1 MKNLRVLSP
10 KAAMTLCGL
19 VATAALSQAVTAQ
32 TRFDFSY
39 AVSDSRINVFDDG
52 QTTRLQLPEGL
63 VLPAVIARTP
73 AGEQILT
80 PRRDGVYLVVDGVHA
95 QMALV
100 WANNRQV
107 QIQYMGAMTDLRQG
121 RAAAH
126 AALAPAQTTQAQAAP
141 VQVAT
146 TAPASRQ
153 QALASAVQVAAQASV
168 PSLPVQAVA
177 AASVPQTAA
186 AVAAVA
192 AVATE
197 PAKPAPTFSVRQRES
212 IRETL
217 ARWSQDAGWTH
228 LPEHYTV
235 DFDIQILGSV
245 EPYTDFRAG
254 VRALLATT
262 SMTERP
268 LQPCFYSNQVL
279 RVVLRTQRCDQ
290 I

>member
-1 MKNLRVLSP
+1 
-10 KAAMTLCGL
+10 MTLCGL
-19 VATAALSQAVTAQ
+19 VIAAMLSHPAKAQ

-73 AGEQILT
+73 AGEEILT
-80 PRRDGVYLVVDGVHA
+80 PRRDGVYLVVDGLHA
-95 QMALV
+95 QIALM

-107 QIQYMGAMTDLRQG
+107 HIQYTGALSLTRQG

-126 AALAPAQTTQAQAAP
+126 AALPPTQTSQAQAAP
-141 VQVAT
+141 LQVPTTSPAT
-146 TAPASRQ
+146 RQ
-153 QALASAVQVAAQASV
+153 QALASVIEVAAQTSV
-168 PSLPVQAVA
+168 QTLDLQPTAKPAVTVA
-177 AASVPQTAA
+177 TS
-186 AVAAVA
+186 VAAVVVTPA
-192 AVATE
+192 SE
-197 PAKPAPTFSVRQRES
+197 PAPSQPAPTFAVRQRDT

-217 ARWSQDAGWTH
+217 GRWAQDAGWTH

-235 DFDIQILGSV
+235 DFDIQILGTV
-245 EPYTDFRAG
+245 APYTDFRAG
-254 VRALLATT
+254 VKSLLATT

>member
-80 PRRDGVYLVVDGVHA
+80 PRRDGVYLVVDGIHA

-107 QIQYMGAMTDLRQG
+107 QIQYMGAMTDQRQG

-146 TAPASRQ
+146 AAPASRQ

-177 AASVPQTAA
+177 AAAVPQTAA
-186 AVAAVA
+186 AAAP
-192 AVATE
+192 E